1 MYTVISPAK
10 RLNEGAALPHVAHTV
25 PEWLDQ
31 SSELIATLREVSGEG
46 IGKLMKISPA
56 LSELNSSRYKR
67 WQAEPTPAIARQAVL
82 SFAGDTYIGLNAE
95 TMNTNDLAY
104 AQDHL
109 GILSGLHGVLRP
121 LDLLQP
127 YRLEM
132 GTRLANAH
140 GTNLY
145 AFWGH
150 MIRERI
156 EAALDGHAHPAL
168 INLASIEYFKA
179 VKAPSLP
186 CPVITPIF
194 KEIKGGKAKVVAFVA
209 KRARGTMA
217 RHIIENRIEAPEKLK
232 QFTGMG
238 YAFDAA
244 ESNENDWVFTR
255 QAPPSSK

>member
-10 RLNEGAALPHVAHTV
+10 RLNEGSALPRAPHTV
-25 PEWLDQ
+25 PDWLDQ
-31 SSELIATLREVSGEG
+31 SSELIDTLRDVSEEG

-67 WQAEPTPAIARQAVL
+67 WQAAPTPENARQAVL
-82 SFAGDTYIGLNAE
+82 SFAGDTYIGLDAE
-95 TMNTNDLAY
+95 TLSAEDLTY

-140 GTNLY
+140 GSNLY

-150 MIRERI
+150 KIRERI
-156 EAALDGHAHPAL
+156 EATLTGHAHPAL
-168 INLASIEYFKA
+168 INLASVEYFKA
-179 VKAPSLP
+179 VKASSLP
-186 CPVITPIF
+186 GPVITPVF

-209 KRARGTMA
+209 KRARGAMA
-217 RHIIENRIEAPEKLK
+217 RHIIENRIEVPEKLK
-232 QFTGMG
+232 RFSGMG

-244 ESNENDWVFTR
+244 ESSETNWVFTR